1 MLTQAWQETLPRET
15 LSFDVLQL
23 PRQPAQLLTIDEV
36 RIHFRVWDGGQW
48 RTLRTATHLMQ
59 RDLYALH
66 PAHEGKTLIYTDGG
80 GWIYTEKE
88 IISHEPTRTVPIG
101 RLVDKE
107 GVARAVCFD
116 HQEQA
121 PYYYVLEKP
130 LLNDQFYLAPED
142 LLSDEI
148 QSLVMQVPR
157 LARAWG
163 AFYSSGYRFVAV
175 LRPKEKSPARIYG
188 VAQDRLARLEVRQ
201 GRPYPLQRVNLP
213 EVGALRREMPLCV
226 RYGDP
231 KNENAT
237 RLLVM
242 QATREKVLLTAYA
255 VGH

>member
-1 MLTQAWQETLPRET
+1 MLTQVWQETLPKET

-36 RIHFRVWDGGQW
+36 RIQFRVWEGNGW
-48 RTLRTATHLMQ
+48 RTLRTITHLMQ

-66 PAHEGKTLIYTDGG
+66 PAHEGKTLIFTDGA

-88 IISHEPTRTVPIG
+88 LLSHHPSRTVPIG

-107 GVARAVCFD
+107 GIARIICFD

-130 LLNDQFYLAPED
+130 LLNDQFYLVPDD
-142 LLSDEI
+142 LLGDEI

-157 LARAWG
+157 LAREWN
-163 AFYSSGYRFVAV
+163 AFYASGYRFVAL
-175 LRPKEKSPARIYG
+175 LRPKEKSPAQIFG

-213 EVGALRREMPLCV
+213 AVGALRREMPLCV

-231 KNENAT
+231 KNENT
-237 RLLVM
+237 VRLLVM
-242 QATREKVLLTAYA
+242 QATREKVVLTAYS
-255 VGH
+255 V